1 MSTRALRKLQRE
13 QELERQLIAAKA
25 QEEPPQAESEEE
37 LEEEKPAASTQ
48 PKNAFDLLDAD
59 DEGDH
64 AADDDDDD
72 ISAPES
78 TEQITTQT
86 STPKPSSKKRKKK
99 AKKKAKAVTETSNT
113 NQQTQDDEIDRAL
126 KELALKHT
134 PDVEGSSESA
144 RQDDTATLLAVD
156 PKHLDTVN
164 EMRSLFGSIAVQDH
178 RRNQQAEPN
187 ADGTLDLYTALL
199 GKYNRA
205 TKGKS
210 LGALA
215 KRRNCLIQ
223 GREEWPLATAGG
235 LSMELASSGAV
246 KHYNILHNRQYAEQQ
261 HQFRLA
267 VESMDPQ
274 SMISMVMNY
283 PYHVAS
289 LLQLSEIAKHQ
300 GDSLVAGDLLERAL
314 FTFGRAVQ
322 GTFPVAT
329 KSGTARL
336 QFQKPE
342 NRELYL
348 AIWRYIRNLE
358 QRGTWRTAYEWAKL
372 LLQFDAISDPYG
384 VTHMIDQLALRG
396 RQHAQ
401 FLELCSDSAYGRAWS
416 HLPNIAI
423 SKTLA
428 LLRAGQPREARKQLA
443 IAIHHYP
450 YVVSALASA
459 LEIAPMPKSIWGKTP
474 NTDAEKLYTELY
486 ITKARDL
493 WNTPETIG
501 LISEVSNT
509 LSYYQADIDAS
520 SRPAKLEIALED
532 ARHIMLLEIPAL
544 IALLPRALTNMPT
557 SSSDP
562 LSPPDSLTADNF
574 VQRQPGSGTDATAA
588 GFLQGLLRTA
598 PQLGNGGGQI
608 FQRLLAQV
616 AGLAQGA
623 PRAGPDGP
631 EAQGNDTAAEVDQET
646 LREFRRGLGAQA
658 QNLSDDVLLQMLLA
672 QNMQLDDEELSAA
685 FGTVPGGWDYYND
698 AEDGDSSPSYIEDD
712 EDESRDSM
720 PELEEIPA
728 HVQVRPFAP
737 TIEEAE
743 DEDAPITNNRVLGAD
758 QPIIRHVDDLPEPVP
773 QTQPQSTPMQAASS
787 ASRPAPAPSN
797 EPAEDIES
805 SPQRLQRWL
814 IAAGLDDLKEGKNQ
828 LLYVKRLKL
837 LHKNQQGWI
846 VNVVKQRAGKELG
859 DRIAAMI

>member
-13 QELERQLIAAKA
+13 QELERQLAAAKA
-25 QEEPPQAESEEE
+25 DQEPQHAESEEE
-37 LEEEKPAASTQ
+37 EEEQEEPATSSQ

-59 DEGDH
+59 D
-64 AADDDDDD
+64 DDDL
-72 ISAPES
+72 SVPES
-78 TEQITTQT
+78 VEATSKQS
-86 STPKPSSKKRKKK
+86 STPKPSSKKKKK
-99 AKKKAKAVTETSNT
+99 KSKKKAKATTETVSAE
-113 NQQTQDDEIDRAL
+113 QQTQEDEIDRAL
-126 KELALKHT
+126 KELALKHP
-134 PDVEGSSESA
+134 PDTKSLIEST
-144 RQDDTATLLAVD
+144 RQDDPVKLLAID
-156 PKHLDTVN
+156 SKHLDPVN

-178 RRNQQAEPN
+178 RRNQSAEPN

-210 LGALA
+210 LGTMA
-215 KRRNCLIQ
+215 KRRNCLMQ
-223 GREEWPLATAGG
+223 GREEWPLATSGG
-235 LSMELASSGAV
+235 LSMELASSGTV
-246 KHYNILHNRQYAEQQ
+246 KQYNIMHSRQYAEQQ
-261 HQFRLA
+261 HHFRMA

-274 SMISMVMNY
+274 SMISMVMSY

-314 FTFGRAVQ
+314 FTFGRSVQ
-322 GTFPVAT
+322 GTFPVAI
-329 KSGTARL
+329 KSGSARL

-348 AIWRYIRNLE
+348 TIWRYIRNLE

-372 LLQFDAISDPYG
+372 LLQFDATSDPYG

-396 RQHAQ
+396 RQHGQ

-423 SKTLA
+423 SRTLA

-450 YVVSALASA
+450 YVISALASA
-459 LEIAPMPKSIWGKTP
+459 LDIAPIPKSIWGKIP
-474 NTDAEKLYTELY
+474 STDAEKLYTELY

-509 LSYYQADIDAS
+509 LSYYQADIEAS
-520 SRPAKLEIALED
+520 PRPSKLEISLED
-532 ARHIMLLEIPAL
+532 ARHIMLLEIPTL
-544 IALLPRALTNMPT
+544 IALLPRSLTNMPT

-562 LSPPDSLTADNF
+562 LPPPDSLTADNF
-574 VQRQPGSGTDATAA
+574 VSRQPGTGADATSA

-598 PQLGNGGGQI
+598 PQLGNGGAQI
-608 FQRLLAQV
+608 LQRLLAQF
-616 AGLAQGA
+616 AGIAQGGTRVGSDDEGA
-623 PRAGPDGP
+623 PANGTER
-631 EAQGNDTAAEVDQET
+631 EIDQET
-646 LREFRRGLGAQA
+646 LEEFRRGLGAQA

-685 FGTVPGGWDYYND
+685 FGAVPGGWDYYND
-698 AEDGDSSPSYIEDD
+698 VGDGESSPSYVEDD
-712 EDESRDSM
+712 EDESHDSM

-743 DEDAPITNNRVLGAD
+743 DEDTPITNNRTLGTD
-758 QPIIRHVDDLPEPVP
+758 QPILRHVDDLPEAVP
-773 QTQPQSTPMQAASS
+773 PIQA
-787 ASRPAPAPSN
+787 RPAPVQARPAEST
-797 EPAEDIES
+797 ELAEDIES

-814 IAAGLDDLKEGKNQ
+814 IAGGLDDLKEGKNQ
-828 LLYVKRLKL
+828 SLYVKRLKM

-859 DRIAAMI
+859 DRIASMI